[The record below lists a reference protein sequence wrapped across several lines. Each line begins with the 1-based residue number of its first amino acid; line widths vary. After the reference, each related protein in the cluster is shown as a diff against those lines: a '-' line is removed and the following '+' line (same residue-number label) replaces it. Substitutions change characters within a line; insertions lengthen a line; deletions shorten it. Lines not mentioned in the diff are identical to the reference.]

1 MEFVKFGENAEKWD
15 QRYKS
20 IKAFTILNLYRL
32 VSSLQSS
39 SKAGQ
44 ILTRLVCLIL
54 TFICDCHTFYY
65 WSRSR
70 ILGIYSGY
78 NEPSR
83 RNWDIPATSADRNHR
98 LRWHFQVDRGRVLHC
113 HFFVDL
119 IRHNYTSFVTAVVF
133 LHLHYNIS

>member
-65 WSRSR
+65 
-70 ILGIYSGY
+70 
-78 NEPSR
+78 
-83 RNWDIPATSADRNHR
+83 
-98 LRWHFQVDRGRVLHC
+98 
-113 HFFVDL
+113 
-119 IRHNYTSFVTAVVF
+119 
-133 LHLHYNIS
+133 